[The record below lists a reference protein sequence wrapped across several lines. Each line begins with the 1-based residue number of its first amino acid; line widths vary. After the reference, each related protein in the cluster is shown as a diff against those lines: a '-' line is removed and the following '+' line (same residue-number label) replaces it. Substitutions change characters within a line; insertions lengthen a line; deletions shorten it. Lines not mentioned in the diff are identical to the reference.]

1 MNHASTHDRT
11 SFPTEGLKR
20 DLDVL
25 LDHAVLDQA
34 LVGAIVLVSMAGEIE
49 YERAAGFADREASVP
64 VTQETI
70 FRWASLTKPLVSACA
85 LALLDQKVISLDDPI
100 TKFLPGFAPRLP
112 DGSTPTITIS
122 HLLTHTA
129 GMTYRLSEVEG
140 GPYHRANVS
149 DGLDQP
155 GLSIDE
161 NLRRIASVHLA
172 SAPGSA
178 WAYSVATDVLGEVI
192 ARAAGTP
199 LPMLVD
205 RLVVQPLGLKSSDF
219 SVTQRD
225 RLAAAYADGKPAPTR
240 MAAHHLVPFWNG
252 AISFAP
258 DRMFDPKSFPSGGA
272 GMSGTATDF
281 LRFLEAVR
289 TGGEPI
295 LSKPSTDLL
304 TSTAT
309 GDLQSFAP
317 GWGWSMG
324 WAILRDPTLTGTPQ
338 SPGTWLWGVST
349 ALRGS
354 LTRSENCRSSS

>member
-1 MNHASTHDRT
+1 
-11 SFPTEGLKR
+11 
-20 DLDVL
+20 
-25 LDHAVLDQA
+25 
-34 LVGAIVLVSMAGEIE
+34 VLVSRAGEIE
-49 YERAAGFADREASVP
+49 YERAAGFADREANIP

-100 TKFLPGFAPRLP
+100 TKFLPDFAPRLP
-112 DGSTPTITIS
+112 DGSTPTITIA

-155 GLSIDE
+155 GLLIDE

-172 SAPGSA
+172 FEPGSA

-205 RLVVQPLGLKSSDF
+205 RLVVQPLGLKSPGF
-219 SVTQRD
+219 NVAQRD
-225 RLAAAYADGKPAPTR
+225 RLAAAYADGKPAPTH
-240 MAAHHLVPFWNG
+240 MTAHHLVPFWNG

-258 DRMFDPKSFPSGGA
+258 DRMFDPESFPSGGA

-281 LRFLEAVR
+281 LRFLEVVR

-338 SPGTWLWGVST
+338 SPGTWLWGGVCGSSWFVDPIRELSVVIMTNT
-349 ALRGS
+349 ATAGMLGKFPDAIRDAIYASFGQAS
-354 LTRSENCRSSS
+354 REA